1 MPEKERVYTPSRTY
15 DVQVKIKDLD
25 YTNDLI
31 RVMFDSSLSTA
42 YQVVSMVMSL
52 DPNDVIVE
60 EIFGGAPIKLSITLH
75 REQVYPGPRIDV
87 ELMYVS
93 SHFQLTEKDE
103 MSKTTQKDRTPLTIV
118 TVVRSAY
125 QTMNSLVNKVFIG
138 TNLSSIV
145 SSLASDVGATMQYDT
160 DGQNSETIEQVCI
173 PPTTFYKVI
182 KEHTRNDPDVFDG
195 YLDQRFG
202 LFDGVPG
209 VFCQHDN
216 KVYIKNL
223 TAKLKK
229 DQAFTV
235 YELASL
241 NDPNETD
248 RIMKESM
255 DGKVFYT
262 YNTID
267 TDYSGNA
274 KFAKLATTL
283 NHIVRPNDSITD
295 TITQDLQTVA
305 KDHSLV
311 YLSQSTTPNFNI
323 DSAAARTRYYNEE
336 TGYNRTQTIFN
347 SRFARTVADLSTISL
362 DLERNLPVLNLIDVG
377 ECVKFKPKT
386 VEYVDLEGKYIL
398 WSSRIVFTRPADWE
412 TTCRINLVR
421 TNKKN

>member
-235 YELASL
+235 YELAAL

>member
-1 MPEKERVYTPSRTY
+1 MPEKERVYTPNRTY
-15 DVQVKIKDLD
+15 DVQVKIKNLD
-25 YTNDLI
+25 YTNDII
-31 RVMFDSSLSTA
+31 RVIFDSSLSTA
-42 YQVVSMVMSL
+42 YQVVSIIMSI

-93 SHFQLTEKDE
+93 SHFKLTEKDE
-103 MSKTTQKDRTPLTIV
+103 MSKTSQKDRTPLTIV

-125 QTMNSLVNKVFIG
+125 KTMNSLVNKVFIG
-138 TNLSSIV
+138 TNLSSII
-145 SSLASDVGATMQYDT
+145 SSLASDVGASVTYDT
-160 DGQNSETIEQVCI
+160 VGQNTESIDQVCI

-209 VFCQHDN
+209 VFCQYDN

-229 DQAFTV
+229 DQTFTV
-235 YELASL
+235 YELASM
-241 NDPNETD
+241 NDYRETE
-248 RIMKESM
+248 RIMKESL

-274 KFAKLATTL
+274 KFAKLATTM
-283 NHIVRPNDSITD
+283 NHIVSPNDSITS
-295 TITQDLQTVA
+295 TITQQLETVA
-305 KDHSLV
+305 KNHSLV
-311 YLSQSTTPNFNI
+311 YLNQSTTPNFNI
-323 DSAAARTRYYNEE
+323 DSAVSRTRYYNEE
-336 TGYNRTQTIFN
+336 TGHNRSQTIFN
-347 SRFARTVADLSTISL
+347 SRFSRTVADLSTVSL
-362 DLERNLPVLNLIDVG
+362 DLERNLPVLNLINVG

-386 VEYVDLEGKYIL
+386 VEYISLQGKYIL
-398 WSSRIVFTRPADWE
+398 WSSRIVFTKPADWE
-412 TTCRINLVR
+412 TTCRVNLVR